1 MSMVAMT
8 PHDQPVTVA
17 QHVADWMAGLTAAG
31 IPAAARATAR
41 RSLIDVVGVIH
52 AGLGMPLARLVREEV
67 LDEAAPGPSRIFGTR
82 RRVAPIAAARANATA
97 AHVLDFDANFNR
109 GMVFGPAALFPALFA
124 LAESESA
131 SGERFLAAFAIGTEI
146 VRTLAESLSDI
157 PYRKDR
163 DSLFYKGWF
172 NTGVLGPV
180 GVAGAAA
187 WLLGLPREETAQA
200 LAIAAVQACGLR
212 IGVGSDMKPL
222 LCARASETGLRA
234 ALLARKGVQ
243 APLDAFEGPRGFIR
257 VINAGSWT
265 DEAFAGL
272 GSFQD
277 AGASYKLYPA
287 CSSVQAAAEALVRI
301 LADHALSAQDVT
313 AVRCEVTPHIAANL
327 AFENPQNV
335 TQAQFSLSYALG
347 CILHRGDFVAADLN
361 ADDLVNPAIRAEMAK
376 ITMQS
381 GLTFASEAE
390 ARDAAEATRITVTR
404 RDGKQFCA
412 QQNASTGKPIN
423 PISDA
428 LLDKKFFANMAEVL
442 PVPLAKDLLGRIRAL
457 ESLEDIRLLF
467 PDEERRP

>member
-1 MSMVAMT
+1 MAMVT
-8 PHDQPVTVA
+8 PHAESVAVA
-17 QHVADWMAGLTAAG
+17 QHMADWMAGLSATA
-31 IPAAARATAR
+31 IPAVAKAAAC
-41 RSLIDVVGVIH
+41 RSVIDVVGVAH

-67 LDEAAPGPSRIFGTR
+67 LDEAAAGPSRVLGTM

-124 LAESESA
+124 LAESEGA
-131 SGERFLAAFAIGTEI
+131 TGERFLAAFAIGTEI

-180 GVAGAAA
+180 GVAGATA
-187 WLLGLPREETAQA
+187 WLMGLPREETAQA

-265 DEAFAGL
+265 DQAFAGL

-287 CSSVQAAAEALVRI
+287 CSSVQAAAEALMRV
-301 LADHALSAQDVT
+301 LAENAVSARDV
-313 AVRCEVTPHIAANL
+313 AGVRCEVTPHIAANL
-327 AFENPQNV
+327 AFEDPQNV

-376 ITMQS
+376 VTMQG
-381 GLTFASEAE
+381 GLSFASEAE
-390 ARDAAEATRITVTR
+390 ARDAAEATRITVTM
-404 RDGKQFCA
+404 RDGRQFSA

-428 LLDKKFFANMAEVL
+428 LLEKKFLANMAQVM
-442 PVPLAKDLLGRIRAL
+442 PAPTAQDLLGRIRSL
-457 ESLEDIRLLF
+457 ESLGDMRRLF
-467 PDEERRP
+467 PDEEPQP